1 MQRRLT
7 GLAVGVAAALAIAG
21 ALAGPAA
28 LWLHYLCKPLATMLV
43 FFSVLQVGSP
53 SSEVYR
59 RAILGGLTW
68 SLAGDV
74 ALMLPADVLASGF
87 LIGLGSFLV
96 AHLFFL
102 RAFLRDA
109 RLFGKRWVPLV
120 LVVACALNLVILWPG
135 LAPELRGPVIAY
147 MLCLVAMSAQA
158 VSRALALGT
167 RASRLAGAGGLLFV
181 LSDTLLAYDRF
192 HAPLPAAPLL
202 ILASYYAALWL
213 IASSVEA
220 MPQACGADGAC
231 AR

>member
-7 GLAVGVAAALAIAG
+7 GLAVAVAAALAIAG
-21 ALAGPAA
+21 ALAAPVM
-28 LWLHYLCKPLATMLV
+28 LWLHYLCKPLATILV
-43 FFSVLQVGSP
+43 FVAVLLVRSP
-53 SSEVYR
+53 ASEVYR
-59 RAILGGLTW
+59 RAILGGLVW

-74 ALMLPADVLASGF
+74 ALMLPAEVLPAGF

-109 RLFGKRWVPLV
+109 RLFGTRWVPLA
-120 LVVACALNLVILWPG
+120 LVAACAVNLAILWPG
-135 LAPELRGPVIAY
+135 LAADLRGPVIAY

-158 VSRALALGT
+158 ISRALALGT
-167 RASRLAGAGGLLFV
+167 RESHLAAAGSLLFV

-192 HAPLPAAPLL
+192 HAPLAAAPLL
-202 ILASYYAALWL
+202 ILATYYGALWL
-213 IASSVEA
+213 IASSVA
-220 MPQACGADGAC
+220 SMPQACDADGAC

>member
-7 GLAVGVAAALAIAG
+7 GLAVAVAAALAIAG
-21 ALAGPAA
+21 ALATPGL
-28 LWLHYLCKPLATMLV
+28 LWLHYLCKPLATILV
-43 FFSVLQVGSP
+43 FVAVLQVRSP

-59 RAILGGLTW
+59 RAILAGLTW

-96 AHLFFL
+96 AHVFFL

-109 RLFGKRWVPLV
+109 RLFGARWVPLV
-120 LVVACALNLVILWPG
+120 LIAACALNLAILWPG

-158 VSRALALGT
+158 VSRALALRT
-167 RASRLAGAGGLLFV
+167 RESALAAAGGLLFV

-192 HAPLPAAPLL
+192 HAPLAAAPLL
-202 ILASYYAALWL
+202 ILATYYGALWL
-213 IASSVEA
+213 IASSVAA
-220 MPQACGADGAC
+220 MPEDCGADGVC